1 MSQSY
6 LFDTWETIKN
16 LFYEK
21 KWRYNKMLKFSD
33 GQSFDTNGKL
43 RITQRSDG
51 YYVIGNGMLIPV
63 NDYNEGKKL
72 IQELEPIK

>member
-1 MSQSY
+1 
-6 LFDTWETIKN
+6 
-16 LFYEK
+16 
-21 KWRYNKMLKFSD
+21 MLKFSD

-63 NDYNEGKKL
+63 NDYDEGKKL